1 MKTFY
6 TLLLV
11 AFIGVQDGQA
21 QSVQYR
27 TMPRQELENLEL
39 KTVKDFENAQ
49 DKAKRAESRMK
60 DAKKSYDDFKKQYR
74 QFKKEAAEQKKALKK
89 VREALKLRDKLQ
101 KLSD

>member
-6 TLLLV
+6 ALLLV

-60 DAKKSYDDFKKQYR
+60 DAKKSYNDFKKQYR
-74 QFKKEAAEQKKALKK
+74 QFKKEAAAQKKALKK
-89 VREALKLRDKLQ
+89 VREALKLRDKLK
-101 KLSD
+101 KLSN